1 MGWGEGSIGPMPS
14 NPHQSKHAARA
25 ATPDD
30 AIEHDLDLDE
40 AEHASLY
47 EAIAPLGREP
57 EHTDTE
63 THDQP
68 PAGQGQVVDRRLG
81 LDRRDMPGGAQPT
94 GLERRRGRGRR
105 LSDFHR
111 SAEEGEMTQEQ
122 FMFLMAIDAF
132 KKGNQVAFPAW
143 SDVLEV
149 IRLLGYRK
157 VQKSAVELGRAED
170 WTEPPESPHNVRTDR
185 QLQRHALA
193 RAAFNKND
201 RAA

>member
-1 MGWGEGSIGPMPS
+1 MPAQP
-14 NPHQSKHAARA
+14 NKPKRTINDH
-25 ATPDD
+25 PLVN
-30 AIEHDLDLDE
+30 DLELDE
-40 AEHASLY
+40 AEHALLD
-47 EAIAPLGREP
+47 EAIAPLDDP
-57 EHTDTE
+57 HLAAEHQQHPDT
-63 THDQP
+63 QP
-68 PAGQGQVVDRRLG
+68 PPGHGQVVDRRLG
-81 LDRRDMPGGAQPT
+81 LDRRDIQDQHQPT

-132 KKGNQVAFPAW
+132 KQGNQVAFPAW

-157 VQKSAVELGRAED
+157 VQKSAVNLGRAED
-170 WTEPPESPHNVRTDR
+170 WTEPPEAPHNVRTDR

-193 RAAFNKND
+193 RAAFKKND
-201 RAA
+201 QAA

>member
-1 MGWGEGSIGPMPS
+1 MTKRTPRT
-14 NPHQSKHAARA
+14 NRQSQH
-25 ATPDD
+25 TPDP
-30 AIEHDLDLDE
+30 AHSEAQFDLDE
-40 AEHASLY
+40 AEHASLN
-47 EAIAPLGREP
+47 EAIAPLDQNDIKPDNDG
-57 EHTDTE
+57 
-63 THDQP
+63 QP
-68 PAGQGQVVDRRLG
+68 PSGHGQVVDRRLG
-81 LDRRDMPGGAQPT
+81 LDRRDIESGKRPT

-132 KKGNQVAFPAW
+132 KKGNNVTFPAW

-157 VQKSAVELGRAED
+157 VQKSAVDLGRAED
-170 WTEPPESPHNVRTDR
+170 WTEPPESPHNVRTDK
-185 QLQRHALA
+185 QLQRHANA
-193 RAAFNKND
+193 RAVFKKDD